1 MTPATS
7 SRLQTRDLTY
17 IAVST
22 VLMAVCAWITI
33 PLPKPFVQFT
43 LQTFALFLTLLVL
56 GGRRGFYAMV
66 VYLLLGAV
74 GAPVFSGS
82 RGGVGVLLDTT
93 GGYILGFAAA
103 ALVFWMVT
111 ALLGRSPAV
120 SVAACVMAL
129 VVCYTFGTV
138 WFLIVYTRT
147 TGPVSLTSAL
157 SWCVIPYIL
166 PDLVKLALA
175 AAVARRV
182 VPLLERSGIAFPS

>member
-82 RGGVGVLLDTT
+82 RGGVGVLFETPP
-93 GGYILGFAAA
+93 AAISW
-103 ALVFWMVT
+103 ALPPPRW
-111 ALLGRSPAV
+111 S
-120 SVAACVMAL
+120 
-129 VVCYTFGTV
+129 FG
-138 WFLIVYTRT
+138 W
-147 TGPVSLTSAL
+147 
-157 SWCVIPYIL
+157 
-166 PDLVKLALA
+166 
-175 AAVARRV
+175 
-182 VPLLERSGIAFPS
+182 